1 MNKMLALIPAI
12 IISSLATGCAV
23 ISSSATTDADLLVR
37 AGKALNQNPESLKLR
52 TRSTT
57 TTSVTWQVEDISQT
71 RYNCEYLSLGVVDDA
86 GTTCKEIPKKWSFT
100 CPEGFRKSP
109 GFTVC
114 EEISPIQLV
123 NNKLQGHQ
131 RRMLYKEDLQR
142 MGYWH
147 EYYE

>member
-57 TTSVTWQVEDISQT
+57 TTSVTWQVEDISKT

-86 GTTCKEIPKKWSFT
+86 GTTCKEVKKIVTWS
-100 CPEGFRKSP
+100 CPEGFYKAP
-109 GFTVC
+109 GEFSVC
-114 EEISPIQLV
+114 IERDRGLGPSRI
-123 NNKLQGHQ
+123 
-131 RRMLYKEDLQR
+131 LYKEDLQR
-142 MGYWH
+142 MGYRK
-147 EYYE
+147 ESYE

>member
-71 RYNCEYLSLGVVDDA
+71 RYNCEYLSLGVVDDS
-86 GTTCKEIPKKWSFT
+86 GTTCKAIPKKWSFT
-100 CPEGFRKSP
+100 CPEGFYNIP
-109 GFTVC
+109 PATVC
-114 EEISPIQLV
+114 FERDRGL
-123 NNKLQGHQ
+123 GHD
-131 RRMLYKEDLQR
+131 RVLYKEDLQK
-142 MGYWH
+142 MGLWH
-147 EYYE
+147 ESYEQHFLTL

>member
-71 RYNCEYLSLGVVDDA
+71 RYNCEYLSLGVVDDS
-86 GTTCKEIPKKWSFT
+86 GTTCKAIPKKWSFT
-100 CPEGFRKSP
+100 CPEGFYNIP
-109 GFTVC
+109 PATVC
-114 EEISPIQLV
+114 FERDRGL
-123 NNKLQGHQ
+123 GHD
-131 RRMLYKEDLQR
+131 RVLYKEDLQK
-142 MGYWH
+142 MGLWH
-147 EYYE
+147 ESYE

>member
-86 GTTCKEIPKKWSFT
+86 GTTCKEVKKTVVTWS
-100 CPEGFRKSP
+100 CPEGFYKYP
-109 GFTVC
+109 GFIGC
-114 EEISPIQLV
+114 HEKYNPSGV
-123 NNKLQGHQ
+123 NRLL
-131 RRMLYKEDLQR
+131 RKEDLQK
-142 MGYWH
+142 MGLWH
-147 EYYE
+147 ESYE

>member
-1 MNKMLALIPAI
+1 MIKFTLLASIVIGTVLTSGCS
-12 IISSLATGCAV
+12 IISNSV
-23 ISSSATTDADLLVR
+23 TTDADLLVR

-86 GTTCKEIPKKWSFT
+86 GTTCKEVKKTVVTWS
-100 CPEGFRKSP
+100 CPEGFYNIP
-109 GFTVC
+109 PATVC
-114 EEISPIQLV
+114 FERDRGL
-123 NNKLQGHQ
+123 GHD
-131 RRMLYKEDLQR
+131 RILYKEDLQR

-147 EYYE
+147 ESYE

>member
-52 TRSTT
+52 ARSTT

-86 GTTCKEIPKKWSFT
+86 GTTCKEVKKTVVTWS
-100 CPEGFRKSP
+100 CPEGFQKAP
-109 GFTVC
+109 GFSAC
-114 EEISPIQLV
+114 NEIDRGF
-123 NNKLQGHQ
+123 GHD
-131 RRMLYKEDLQR
+131 RILYKEDLQK
-142 MGYWH
+142 MGYWK
-147 EYYE
+147 ESYE

>member
-57 TTSVTWQVEDISQT
+57 TTSVTWQVEDISKT

-86 GTTCKEIPKKWSFT
+86 GTTCKEVKKVVTWS
-100 CPEGFRKSP
+100 CPEGFYNIPPATACHERDR
-109 GFTVC
+109 G
-114 EEISPIQLV
+114 L
-123 NNKLQGHQ
+123 GHD
-131 RRMLYKEDLQR
+131 RLLYKEDLQR

-147 EYYE
+147 ESYE